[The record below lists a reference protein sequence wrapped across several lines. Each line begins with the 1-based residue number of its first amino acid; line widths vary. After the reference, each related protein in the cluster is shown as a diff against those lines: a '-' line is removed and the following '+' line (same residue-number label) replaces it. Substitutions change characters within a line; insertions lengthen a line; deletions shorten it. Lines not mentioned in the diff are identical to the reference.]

1 MKKLII
7 NLPVAVALAF
17 CFTACSDNG
26 SSITAPS
33 SMCWDEQLTYEDV
46 SEGIDHAYKAQFE
59 ETFNCNSLASCDLKV
74 LTIHRCV
81 DNVEFK

>member
-7 NLPVAVALAF
+7 KLPIAVALAF

-33 SMCWDEQLTYEDV
+33 TMCWDEQLTYEDV
-46 SEGIDHAYKAQFE
+46 STGIDHAYKAEFE
-59 ETFNCNSLASCDLKV
+59 AKFNCTLTDCDGYV

>member
-1 MKKLII
+1 
-7 NLPVAVALAF
+7 
-17 CFTACSDNG
+17 
-26 SSITAPS
+26 
-33 SMCWDEQLTYEDV
+33 V
-46 SEGIDHAYKAQFE
+46 SKGIDHAYKAQFE